1 MYQNI
6 VVRISI
12 EKGQTFT
19 RISSAWNLAVEIP
32 SAIRFEDD
40 IARKTNIDLNKEGS
54 DQILE
59 SESAGTRTVKQQLED
74 SNSKNNLSSKE
85 SLPRWQLQ
93 SRPGR
98 RLVEIKAMFEYKQ
111 ADPSSLEGL
120 KMSSPSNVKEVIN
133 RAFIKT
139 YFDMIGRDGCITAG
153 IGEYLHL
160 SKENIFGGTDC
171 ESQND
176 RVTFVNVDL
185 CQSIINLAD
194 NRVDLITCFVTL
206 HHIPEFELMLSE
218 FVCII
223 RLNGYLIIREHDCK
237 KERTLQAKY
246 LNFIHAFVMIARVD
260 EFGSIQNN
268 HSEHN
273 QVKSDGDLLTHTI
286 NLKQQKSNIIEYMSS
301 IQYQIR
307 TKWQQKLENVDSHL
321 RTTLDYDQNPST
333 NPQTSYYA
341 VFQLNLK

>member
-185 CQSIINLAD
+185 CQSIINLGNNLFD
-194 NRVDLITCFVTL
+194 SLNNPLTFVNL
-206 HHIPEFELMLSE
+206 L
-218 FVCII
+218 
-223 RLNGYLIIREHDCK
+223 LIIVLIPKLYSTK
-237 KERTLQAKY
+237 KKISVKKSYAKY
-246 LNFIHAFVMIARVD
+246 FIID
-260 EFGSIQNN
+260 
-268 HSEHN
+268 HSRIEKS
-273 QVKSDGDLLTHTI
+273 VK
-286 NLKQQKSNIIEYMSS
+286 
-301 IQYQIR
+301 
-307 TKWQQKLENVDSHL
+307 
-321 RTTLDYDQNPST
+321 
-333 NPQTSYYA
+333 
-341 VFQLNLK
+341 